1 VRDLEAEL
9 DLEQRR
15 SRDAAA
21 ENKKLQK
28 QLADLR
34 MQAEDDHRTVAE
46 LSDQVTTLQ
55 MKIVTMK
62 RQLDENVRNL
72 NSLFNTYSGGGS
84 RIYQWEGRTMASAE
98 LEPITGV
105 WGRRPHW
112 SPGTE
117 PVLWVSGAKPP

>member
-1 VRDLEAEL
+1 MYIQVECIEILCQVRDLEAEL

-15 SRDAAA
+15 SRDSAA

-46 LSDQVTTLQ
+46 LNDQVTTLQ

-62 RQLDENVRNL
+62 RQLDENVRSQHSPL
-72 NSLFNTYSGGGS
+72 TTY
-84 RIYQWEGRTMASAE
+84 IRTPQYSHVRRSVIG
-98 LEPITGV
+98 LEA
-105 WGRRPHW
+105 R
-112 SPGTE
+112 S
-117 PVLWVSGAKPP
+117 VSSWLC